1 MNARKSKLRS
11 AKSSRSRT
19 SRKTRSKTARPRA
32 ARRRPNATTKI
43 KTAIKRPK
51 AARKITKAAVPPQKI
66 LFQVAGRMSTFGG
79 PGDGPPD
86 EGLKLFDQTD
96 LQNPKFVYLFLP
108 AQPPGTTGL
117 ARRLNTNSYYVGC
130 RWDYVVTPR
139 ELLRN
144 SLARVENLQTGRAA
158 EARPVDWRPD
168 PSTGRVADLSP
179 GLAAALGLK
188 THDDLVRVT
197 LVAGRVTPVP
207 IPKPRPVPI
216 PKPSPVPIPRPSPA
230 RRVVLETIQGVTIE
244 AVYDIHG
251 RETVYFRADADI
263 DCDGS
268 GGNPDGDPCFQPNT
282 TLHGPDGRALNAYKV
297 PFAVVP
303 PQVLHK
309 TQDIVLGSECLVTN
323 TITKQQVLCVV
334 GDVGPTF
341 KVGELSVAAAR
352 AIGVPS
358 HPVHGGESRRIIDY
372 EVRVGK
378 PATINGVTYKLQPYK
393 G

>member
-1 MNARKSKLRS
+1 
-11 AKSSRSRT
+11 
-19 SRKTRSKTARPRA
+19 
-32 ARRRPNATTKI
+32 
-43 KTAIKRPK
+43 
-51 AARKITKAAVPPQKI
+51 
-66 LFQVAGRMSTFGG
+66 MSTFGG

-86 EGLKLFDQTD
+86 EGLKLFDETD
-96 LQNPKFVYLFLP
+96 MQNPKFAYLFLP

-117 ARRLNTNSYYVGC
+117 ARRLNTNSYYVAC

-197 LVAGRVTPVP
+197 LVAGRITA
-207 IPKPRPVPI
+207 PI
-216 PKPSPVPIPRPSPA
+216 PKPSPVPIPKPEPA
-230 RRVVLETIQGVTIE
+230 RRVVLETIQGVSIE
-244 AVYDIHG
+244 AVYDIDG

-268 GGNPDGDPCFQPNT
+268 GGNPDGDPYFQPDT
-282 TLHGPDGRALNAYKV
+282 SLHGPDGRALNAYKV

-303 PQVLHK
+303 PQVIQK
-309 TQDIVLGSECLVTN
+309 TQGIVLGSECLVTN
-323 TITKQQVLCVV
+323 TITMQRVLCVV
-334 GDVGPTF
+334 GDVGPKS
-341 KVGELSVAAAR
+341 KVGEISVAAAR

-358 HPVHGGESRRIIDY
+358 NPVHGGESRKIIDY

-378 PATINGVTYKLQPYK
+378 AATINGVTYKLQPYK
-393 G
+393 V